1 MESEKILKEVKQV
14 KTLLAAVVGTQ
25 DLTKREQFSK
35 EALRKAASE
44 FRKLQVTRG
53 EWILDREISKVIR
66 SAPYYSCQFIIEK
79 FGFTNYFKKGR
90 SYYFNR
96 KDLVAL
102 NKELKARKINLATYM
117 ELDEDK
123 EKFNKYVLELK
134 QGKKKRPRFKI
145 PENLKNIET
154 QPYNHPPKEKVLD
167 HLKSLM
173 DEYDRDKLVE
183 FIDIYDGSY
192 AMVKHIFHFDRYLDK
207 DLKKQCS
214 KWCFEFNYA
223 QKARNEIKKIRT
235 QAIYE

>member
-1 MESEKILKEVKQV
+1 MEAEKILKEIKLV
-14 KTLLAAVVGTQ
+14 KTLLSTVVGTQ
-25 DLTKREQFSK
+25 ELTKREQFSK

-44 FRKLQVTRG
+44 FRKLQITRG
-53 EWILDREISKVIR
+53 EWVLDREISKVIR
-66 SAPYYSCQFIIEK
+66 SAPYSSGQFIIEK

-145 PENLKNIET
+145 PENLENIET
-154 QPYNHPPKEKVLD
+154 QPYNHPPKEQVLA
-167 HLKSLM
+167 HIQSLM
-173 DEYDRDKLVE
+173 DEYEKDKLVE
-183 FIDIYDGSY
+183 FIDIYDGPY
-192 AMVKHIFHFDRYLDK
+192 AVAKHIFHFDRYLDK
-207 DLKKQCS
+207 DLKKQCA

-223 QKARNEIKKIRT
+223 QKALKEIKKIRS
-235 QAIYE
+235 QVIY